1 MNIVDAPTL
10 DVIIVTYNSELHI
23 AACLDRLFD
32 KTPGISIT
40 VVDNRSSDNTVRV
53 LGDYPAV
60 ELVTNVENIGFAR
73 AVNQALARI
82 PQQRPVLLLNPDA
95 RFAGR
100 EARALAI
107 SLTDAPSIGAAAPL
121 VHQTDD
127 RMQVV
132 HGGRAPTVW
141 RMFTHQS
148 GLARLGGRWPFFEG
162 HYARMKDAEASDQ
175 PLDVDWVSGG
185 CVIISPAA
193 RAIAP
198 RLDETWFMYA
208 EDIEYCWR
216 LRRHGLKVQIN
227 PRHEARH
234 EVGGSRDQS
243 RRASSDWLLNL
254 YEFYLRDLRSGV
266 AGPILWRAIVAS
278 GLVARATAYTL
289 RSLALSRSSTER
301 QHWRRMAK
309 DFRSYAFDLVTH

>member
-1 MNIVDAPTL
+1 MHRLVA
-10 DVIIVTYNSELHI
+10 IIVTYNSAGHI
-23 AACLDRLFD
+23 GACLDTLLD
-32 KTPGISIT
+32 GTPGIT
-40 VVDNRSSDNTVRV
+40 VVVIDNGSSDATVEIV
-53 LGDYPAV
+53 SHYSQVA
-60 ELVTNVENIGFAR
+60 LVANAENVGFAR

-82 PQQRPVLLLNPDA
+82 PEQSPVLLLNPDA
-95 RFAGR
+95 LFKGSDAQAQARGLVTDPGAG
-100 EARALAI
+100 AV
-107 SLTDAPSIGAAAPL
+107 APL
-121 VHQTDD
+121 VRQTND

-132 HGGRAPTVW
+132 HGGRVPTVW

-148 GLARLGGRWPFFEG
+148 GLARLGSRWPIFEG
-162 HYARMKDAEASDQ
+162 HYARIRDAEASRR

-193 RAIAP
+193 REVAP
-198 RLDETWFMYA
+198 TLDETWFMYA

-216 LRRHGLKVQIN
+216 LRRHGLSVKID

-266 AGPILWRAIVAS
+266 AGPGLWRAVVAS
-278 GLVARATAYTL
+278 GLLTRATAYTL
-289 RSLALSRSSTER
+289 RSLAPSRSSTER

-309 DFRSYAFDLVTH
+309 DFRSYAFDLVTHR